1 MYALGIP
8 ISQYRR
14 TTQVLG
20 HESSYPIA
28 YEDEKQDDDFY
39 LFKFPNV
46 DEYDFKK
53 IVILLKQNGITTI
66 GADNQLTERNIMKL
80 VNILKEQEGPEDN
93 SNLEEAQGIIDKLKI
108 ILDVWQKKQYNND
121 QERWEMYYMDILE
134 LVEDYEEET
143 SMKGVA
149 MNSPLN
155 ENLKKRIKKEIKK
168 LMQE

>member
-8 ISQYRR
+8 VSQYRR